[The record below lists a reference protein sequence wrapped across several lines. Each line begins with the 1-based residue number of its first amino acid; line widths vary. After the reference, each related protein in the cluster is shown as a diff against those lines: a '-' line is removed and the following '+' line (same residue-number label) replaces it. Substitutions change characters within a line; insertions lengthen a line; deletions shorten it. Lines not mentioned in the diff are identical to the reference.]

1 MNGIPLELILTAL
14 GSGPGPLA
22 ACGILTAALSEQTTP
37 RTGNNI
43 PLHP

>member
-1 MNGIPLELILTAL
+1 MNGMPLELILTAL

-22 ACGILTAALSEQTTP
+22 ANGILTAALSEHNP
-37 RTGNNI
+37 RTRNNI

>member
-22 ACGILTAALSEQTTP
+22 ASNVLTAALSEQTTAW
-37 RTGNNI
+37 TGNNI